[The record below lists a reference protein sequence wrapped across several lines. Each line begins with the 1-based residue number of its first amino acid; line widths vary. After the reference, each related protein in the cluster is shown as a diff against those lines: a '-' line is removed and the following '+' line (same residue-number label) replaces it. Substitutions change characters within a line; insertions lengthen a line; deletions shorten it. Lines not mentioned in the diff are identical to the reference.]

1 MKADLSSQQITN
13 FSILVGAILVAFLC
27 SILLIS
33 STLFI
38 AGIAISRFHVPVAAL
53 MAAGFGWWAAAVY
66 FPEHRTRA
74 FGLAFGSSV
83 IAVACFAVIN
93 RNIYDT
99 SWDGQEYHA
108 EAILQLINGWNP
120 FKDAVPQGVPSP
132 VRLRFYAK
140 GSWIAAAALNTF
152 IGDFEAGKALHLIL
166 MLVSWLCSL
175 AAVSTFAGLAWPY
188 RVMISLVLAIS
199 PVSICQ
205 MFTYYV
211 DGQLSSL
218 LISAVGLL
226 ILLDRRPDRVLMA
239 TLMLVVVVTINVKLN
254 GAVYI
259 GIITIGYWAWYVLLK
274 RERWREF
281 GAWLL
286 AGGVVGGAFIGFN
299 PYLNEFFSRLYT
311 NRSAVSVP
319 AYLSVFRTSV
329 PDASVFRTSVP
340 DAPPNFF
347 GKGRFEQLLISLFS
361 KSEVLF
367 WSPDR
372 PSRLKLPFTVSQ
384 DEIQVFWAPD
394 VRTGGFGPLFSGAL
408 ILALLIL
415 VTYIWKHRHAFKDN
429 IALLVLVVLTILS
442 ATPNPIMWWARYAP
456 QFWMVP
462 ALIGLIGCSFAGPA
476 PLRSLALIL
485 FLTLSI
491 NYLFVAST
499 NVRATRYASRAVWE
513 ELNQLQAKSEVIT
526 VQFNG
531 FAAARYRLQQQGL
544 RFVAFNQLPCDN
556 DKRRKLAHSEA
567 VICQGN

>member
-53 MAAGFGWWAAAVY
+53 MAASFGWWAASAY
-66 FPEHRTRA
+66 FPAHRLGV

-83 IAVACFAVIN
+83 IAVACFAVVN

-99 SWDGQEYHA
+99 SWDGQWYHA
-108 EAILQLINGWNP
+108 EAILQLMNTWNP
-120 FKDAVPQGVPSP
+120 LRDVLPEGAASP
-132 VRLRFYAK
+132 LKLRFYAK
-140 GSWIAAAALNTF
+140 GSWITAAALNNF
-152 IGDFEAGKALHLIL
+152 VGDIEAGKALHLTL
-166 MLVSWLCSL
+166 MLAAWLFSL
-175 AAVSTFAGLAWPY
+175 AAVSTIAGLAWPY
-188 RVMISLVLAIS
+188 KVMVSLVLAMN

-211 DGQLSSL
+211 DGQLGSL

-239 TLMLVVVVTINVKLN
+239 TLMLVIVLTINVKLN

-259 GIITIGYWAWYVLLK
+259 AIITIGYWAWYVLLK

-319 AYLSVFRTSV
+319 AYLSVFRT
-329 PDASVFRTSVP
+329 PVP

-429 IALLVLVVLTILS
+429 IALLVLVALTILS
-442 ATPNPIMWWARYAP
+442 ATPNPMMWWARYAP

-491 NYLFVAST
+491 NNLFVAST
-499 NVRATRYASRAVWE
+499 NLRTTRNASQTVRE
-513 ELNQLQAKSEVIT
+513 ELNQLQRKSGPVA
-526 VQFNG
+526 VKFNG
-531 FAAARYRLQQQGL
+531 FAAARYRFQQQAI
-544 RFVAFNQLPCDN
+544 RFVESNDLRCDEGKIRN
-556 DKRRKLAHSEA
+556 LVRSQAT
-567 VICQGN
+567 ICNGN

>member
-1 MKADLSSQQITN
+1 
-13 FSILVGAILVAFLC
+13 V
-27 SILLIS
+27 
-33 STLFI
+33 
-38 AGIAISRFHVPVAAL
+38 ISRFHVPLAGL
-53 MAAGFGWWAAAVY
+53 MAAGYGWWAASVY
-66 FPEHRTRA
+66 FPAHRSRA
-74 FGLAFGSSV
+74 FALAFGSSV

-108 EAILQLINGWNP
+108 EAILQLMNAWNP
-120 FKDAVPQGVPSP
+120 LRDVLPEGAASP
-132 VRLRFYAK
+132 LKLRFYAK
-140 GSWIAAAALNTF
+140 GSWITAAALNIF
-152 IGDFEAGKALHLIL
+152 VGDIEAGKALHLTL
-166 MLVSWLCSL
+166 MLAAWLFSL
-175 AAVSTFAGLAWPY
+175 AAVSTIAGLAWPY
-188 RVMISLVLAIS
+188 KVMVSLVLAIN

-211 DGQLSSL
+211 DGQIGSL
-218 LISAVGLL
+218 LISAVSLM
-226 ILLDRRPDRVLMA
+226 ILLDRRPDRVLMLS
-239 TLMLVVVVTINVKLN
+239 LMLIVVLTINVKLN

-259 GIITIGYWAWYVLLK
+259 GIITIGYWSWYALAK
-274 RERWREF
+274 RERWGEF

-286 AGGVVGGAFIGFN
+286 AGGVVGAAFIGFN

-319 AYLSVFRTSV
+319 GYLSVFRT
-329 PDASVFRTSVP
+329 PVP

-347 GKGRFEQLLISLFS
+347 GKGRFEQLLISLSS

-367 WSPDR
+367 WSPVK

-384 DEIQVFWAPD
+384 DEIQAFWAPD

-408 ILALLIL
+408 ILSLLIL
-415 VTYIWKHRHAFKDN
+415 VTYIWNYRHAFKDN
-429 IALLVLVVLTILS
+429 IALFVLVALTILS
-442 ATPNPIMWWARYAP
+442 ATPNPMMWWPRFAP

-476 PLRSLALIL
+476 LIRSLALVL

-491 NYLFVAST
+491 NNLLVAST
-499 NVRATRYASRAVWE
+499 NLRATRYVSQIVGE
-513 ELNQLQAKSEVIT
+513 ELNQLQEGESEPVA

-531 FAAARYRLQQQGL
+531 FAATRYRFQQQGV
-544 RFVAFNQLPCDN
+544 RFVEFKKLPCDN

>member
-1 MKADLSSQQITN
+1 MKSDLSSQQIAN

-33 STLFI
+33 SMLFVS
-38 AGIAISRFHVPVAAL
+38 GIVISRFHIPVAAL

-108 EAILQLINGWNP
+108 EAILQLMNGWNP
-120 FKDAVPQGVPSP
+120 FKDAVPQGVASP
-132 VRLRFYAK
+132 VKLRFYAK

-152 IGDFEAGKALHLIL
+152 IGSLEAGKALHLTF
-166 MLVSWLCSL
+166 MLVSWLFSF
-175 AAVSTFAGLAWPY
+175 AAVSTLAGLAWRY
-188 RVMISLVLAIS
+188 KLMVSLVLAIS

-239 TLMLVVVVTINVKLN
+239 TLMLVVILTINVKLN

-329 PDASVFRTSVP
+329 PDA
-340 DAPPNFF
+340 PPNFF
-347 GKGRFEQLLISLFS
+347 GKGRFEQLLISLSS

-367 WSPDR
+367 WSPVR
-372 PSRLKLPFTVSQ
+372 PSRLKLPFTVSE

-408 ILALLIL
+408 ILSFLVL
-415 VTYIWKHRHAFKDN
+415 VTYIWKYRHAFKDS
-429 IALLVLVVLTILS
+429 IVLLVLVALTILS
-442 ATPNPIMWWARYAP
+442 ATPNPMMWWARFAP

-491 NYLFVAST
+491 NNLFVAST
-499 NVRATRYASRAVWE
+499 NLRTTRNASQTVRE
-513 ELNQLQAKSEVIT
+513 ELNQLQAKSEAIT

-531 FAAARYRLQQQGL
+531 FAAARYRFQQQAI
-544 RFVAFNQLPCDN
+544 RFVESNDLRCDEG
-556 DKRRKLAHSEA
+556 KIRKLVRSQAT
-567 VICQGN
+567 ICNGN